1 MAGAAAHA
9 KQRRHRRG
17 RSKTRVA
24 SGSAKSQARLRSK
37 PAHRHPRRALRHRA
51 VRRKAANAVHR
62 RGRSRSAWKRL
73 AHPPVPVEAIT
84 AETAVREL
92 SEELLRALNADAQA
106 EDLGINLIG
115 YARSETGM
123 GESCR
128 LAARAIES
136 AGLPFGILPVD
147 LDNLVN
153 VDISWAHKESAVPH
167 YNTNIFHINAT
178 EMPLVGGRFG
188 ETLFRNR
195 LNIGYWHWELPEFP
209 DEFLHGL
216 ELLDEV
222 WVPTR
227 FVGDSIA
234 AKSNV
239 PTVVVPH
246 GVYVEE
252 LPEHLNRKWFGLPED
267 RFLFLC
273 MYDSYSIK
281 ARKNPQA
288 VIEAFRR
295 LMSEHRQLRA
305 ELVVKINHP
314 TEAETAALREQ
325 LAGIPNVRII
335 DRVFGRTEAKA
346 LIRCADCV
354 VSLHRSEGFG
364 LPLAEA
370 MYLGIPV
377 IGTNWSGNTD
387 FMNANNAGVVNYRLV
402 QVGQDYGP
410 YRAHQTWAEP
420 DVDHAAYLMR
430 MMVTDA
436 KWRETI
442 ARNGQA
448 TIRAHFSPRVAGK
461 RIRDRLSAVRA
472 DFRPKR

>member
-1 MAGAAAHA
+1 MAAAAYASNRRGRRGRHRTRAAFSSRRRRGKQVHRHRRRRSLRRGVSGQMPAQGVRRTGGRAAHA
-9 KQRRHRRG
+9 TTPL
-17 RSKTRVA
+17 SA
-24 SGSAKSQARLRSK
+24 S
-37 PAHRHPRRALRHRA
+37 PVIPIEAL
-51 VRRKAANAVHR
+51 
-62 RGRSRSAWKRL
+62 
-73 AHPPVPVEAIT
+73 T
-84 AETAVREL
+84 AENALTEL
-92 SEELLRALNADAQA
+92 SEELLRSLKADSQA
-106 EDLGINLIG
+106 DDLGINLVG

-136 AGLPFGILPVD
+136 AGLPFGILSVD
-147 LDNLVN
+147 LDNLIN
-153 VDISWAHKESAVPH
+153 VDISWAHKEHPVPQ
-167 YNTNIFHINAT
+167 YRTNIIHINAP
-178 EMPLVGGRFG
+178 EMPLIRDRFG
-188 ETLFRNR
+188 EGLFRGR

-209 DEFLHGL
+209 DEYVHGF
-216 ELLDEV
+216 EILDEV

-227 FVGDSIA
+227 FVQGSIA
-234 AKSNV
+234 AKSSV
-239 PTVVVPH
+239 PTVVIPH

-252 LPEHLNRKWFGLPED
+252 LPDHLDRRWFGLPEG

-288 VIEAFRR
+288 VIAAFRK
-295 LMSEHRQLRA
+295 LMSDNRQLRA

-346 LIRCADCV
+346 LIRCADCI

-402 QVGQDYGP
+402 HVGQDYGP
-410 YRAHQTWAEP
+410 YRAHQVWAEP
-420 DVDHAAYLMR
+420 DIDHATYLMR
-430 MMVTDA
+430 TMVTDV
-436 KWRETI
+436 KWREEI
-442 ARNGQA
+442 ARNGQS
-448 TIRAHFSPRVAGK
+448 TVRGQFSPRETGK
-461 RIRDRLSAVRA
+461 RIRERLSELRSG
-472 DFRPKR
+472 FIPRR